1 MAKTVLIVEDN
12 EINMKLFTDIL
23 QAKGYRT
30 LQDKDGS
37 EVIDIARRESPD
49 LILMD
54 IRLPGISGLDIT
66 RMLKDDS
73 ELRAI
78 PVVAV
83 TAFSSKSDEE
93 KCLDGGCD
101 GYIAKPII
109 ISVFL
114 QTLTKFLG

>member
-1 MAKTVLIVEDN
+1 MVKTVLIVEDN
-12 EINMKLFTDIL
+12 ELNMKLLTDLL
-23 QAKGYRT
+23 QAKGYQT

-37 EVIDIARRESPD
+37 EAINIARRDRPD

-66 RMLKDDS
+66 RVLKDDA
-73 ELRAI
+73 ELKAI

-93 KCLDGGCD
+93 KCLGGGCD

-109 ISVFL
+109 VASFL
-114 QTLTKFLG
+114 QTIAKFLG

>member
-12 EINMKLFTDIL
+12 ELNMKLFTDIL
-23 QAKGYRT
+23 QAKGYQT

-37 EVIDIARRESPD
+37 EAINIARHNRPD

-66 RMLKDDS
+66 RMLKDDA
-73 ELRAI
+73 ELKAI

-93 KCLDGGCD
+93 KCIDGGCD
-101 GYIAKPII
+101 GYLAKPIMVP
-109 ISVFL
+109 SFL
-114 QTLTKFLG
+114 QTIAKFLE